1 MRTAL
6 IRSPRPW
13 LHAVAGALLSLPP
26 ALAAALAAPPGR
38 PLPLRVAASA
48 VALLAALTAMGFPR
62 AARTGSVRLA
72 NALLGGTELPAP
84 APGTS
89 RDHRLRT
96 TAWLVPH
103 IVVGV
108 AVTTVTFLLLLS
120 AAVFPGVWLTG
131 GGHVSTFGTTVPVG
145 AGWRGAWTPLVS
157 VVTLAAAAYVALG
170 GAAVL
175 RPLAPVLLDHRPA
188 ERLAAAEEE
197 LNRLAGQQRL
207 ARELHDSIGHTLTA
221 STIQAAVA
229 GELLDRDPEAA
240 RRALTSIEETTR
252 AALDD
257 LDHVLGLL
265 RAGDTPTAPPRTL
278 ADLGPLT
285 DRVRQAGAGLRVKT
299 HGDLTRVPATVSRET
314 YRIVQEGLTNAL
326 RHGDPSSITLQVTAG
341 DDWLDVELLNL
352 PSEVRTSRRRQAGQ
366 GLDGIR
372 ERVRTLRG
380 ETSAG
385 PSYDAEDG
393 RERWRLTA
401 RLPLRSAA

>member
-1 MRTAL
+1 MRTVL

-13 LHAVAGALLSLPP
+13 LHAVVGALLSLPP
-26 ALAAALAAPPGR
+26 ALVAVSAAPSGR
-38 PLPLRVAASA
+38 PLPLRAAAS
-48 VALLAALTAMGFPR
+48 VLALLAVLAAMGIPR

-72 NALLGGTELPAP
+72 NALLGTELPAP
-84 APGTS
+84 VTRMS

-103 IVVGV
+103 IGVGV
-108 AVTTVTFLLLLS
+108 AVTAVTFLLLL
-120 AAVFPGVWLTG
+120 AAVVFPGVWLTG
-131 GGHVSTFGTTVPVG
+131 GGQVSTFGTTVPVG
-145 AGWRGAWTPLVS
+145 AGWRGVWTPLVS

-175 RPLAPVLLDHRPA
+175 RPLAQALLDHRPA

-207 ARELHDSIGHTLTA
+207 ARDLHDSIGHTLTA

-229 GELLDRDPEAA
+229 SELLDRDPEAA

-252 AALDD
+252 TAMDD

-265 RAGDTPTAPPRTL
+265 RAGVTPTAPPRTL

-285 DRVRQAGAGLRVKT
+285 DGVRRTGAGLRVET
-299 HGDLTRVPATVSRET
+299 RGDFTRVPATVSREA

-341 DDWLDVELLNL
+341 EDWLDVELLNL
-352 PSEVRTSRRRQAGQ
+352 TSGVRASRRRPAGQ
-366 GLDGIR
+366 GLEGIR

-380 ETSAG
+380 EASAG
-385 PSYDAEDG
+385 PSYAAEDG
-393 RERWRLTA
+393 CERWRLTA
-401 RLPLRSAA
+401 RLPLRSPA

>member
-1 MRTAL
+1 MRTVL
-6 IRSPRPW
+6 IRSPRSW
-13 LHAVAGALLSLPP
+13 LHAAVGALLSLPP
-26 ALAAALAAPPGR
+26 ALAAVLAAPPGR
-38 PLPLRVAASA
+38 PLLLRVAAST
-48 VALLAALTAMGFPR
+48 VALLAVLAALGFPR
-62 AARTGSVRLA
+62 AARTGCVRLA
-72 NALLGGTELPAP
+72 NALLGTELPTP
-84 APGTS
+84 APGMS
-89 RDHRLRT
+89 REHRLRT

-103 IVVGV
+103 IVVGL

-120 AAVFPGVWLTG
+120 AAVFPGVWLAG
-131 GGHVSTFGTTVPVG
+131 GGHVSTFGTTVPVA

-157 VVTLAAAAYVALG
+157 AVTLAAASYVTLG

-175 RPLAPVLLDHRPA
+175 RPLAQVLLDHRPA

-229 GELLDRDPEAA
+229 SELLDRDPQAA

-252 AALDD
+252 TAMDD

-265 RAGDTPTAPPRTL
+265 HAGTTPTTPPRTL

-285 DRVRQAGAGLRVKT
+285 DGVRQAGAQLRVET
-299 HGDLTRVPATVSRET
+299 RGDLTRVPATVSREA

-326 RHGDPSSITLQVTAG
+326 RHGDLSSITLRITAG
-341 DDWLDVELLNL
+341 KDWLDVELLNL
-352 PSEVRTSRRRQAGQ
+352 PAEARAPRRRPAGR

-372 ERVRTLRG
+372 ERVRTLCG

-385 PSYDAEDG
+385 PSYDDEDG

-401 RLPLRSAA
+401 RLPLRSLA

>member
-1 MRTAL
+1 MRTVL
-6 IRSPRPW
+6 IRSPRLW

-26 ALAAALAAPPGR
+26 ALAAVLAAPPGR
-38 PLPLRVAASA
+38 PLPLRIAAST
-48 VALLAALTAMGFPR
+48 VALLAVLAAMGFPR
-62 AARTGSVRLA
+62 PARTGSVRLA
-72 NALLGGTELPAP
+72 NALLGTELPPP
-84 APGTS
+84 AHGTS

-103 IVVGV
+103 IVMGV

-145 AGWRGAWTPLVS
+145 AGWRGVWTPLVS
-157 VVTLAAAAYVALG
+157 VVTLAVAYVAQG
-170 GAAVL
+170 GAAVV
-175 RPLAPVLLDHRPA
+175 RPLALVLLDHRPA

-197 LNRLAGQQRL
+197 LNRLVGQQRL

-229 GELLDRDPEAA
+229 GELLNRDPQAA
-240 RRALTSIEETTR
+240 RRALASIEETTR
-252 AALDD
+252 SAMDD

-265 RAGDTPTAPPRTL
+265 RAGDTPTAPPHTL

-285 DRVRQAGAGLRVKT
+285 DGVRQTGAGLRVET
-299 HGDLTRVPATVSRET
+299 RGDLTRVPTAVSREA
-314 YRIVQEGLTNAL
+314 YRIIQEGLTNAL
-326 RHGDPSSITLQVTAG
+326 RYGDPSSITLKVTAG
-341 DDWLDVELLNL
+341 EEWLDMELLNL
-352 PSEVRTSRRRQAGQ
+352 PSGARSSRRRPAGQ

-401 RLPLRSAA
+401 RLPLRSPA